1 MVFCRFFI
9 PPRIIDNANIDII
22 YRRYVMV
29 VAAGFLVMLTTCALI
44 FTFGVWQSL
53 YEEMAAQANTPFTG
67 TSTALINLIGTLAIA
82 LMSMGGPFTMV
93 WAKLYSPQAV
103 IIVGGWVFGIAFIL
117 ASFSKQLW
125 HFTLTQGV
133 LLGIGTC
140 MAYVPTMAV
149 APTWF
154 DKRRGLAM
162 GVIISGTGV
171 GGMVWPPVL
180 SAIIDSIG
188 FRNALRIA
196 GCVSVTLVSLAGY
209 SLGWEPDFQNQ
220 VRVQTQGISRVNGWM
235 KIPLINWR
243 VARTKRFV
251 AQASGCFLQSA
262 GYSTPLFFYA
272 AYARALGY
280 SNTTATN
287 FITVSNASNFVSRI
301 IVGYGADKYGRIN
314 ALAFTTLLST
324 IAVFAFWLP
333 SMFKE
338 STIAGSSADGLFITF
353 TVLYG
358 AFASAYISLFPA
370 SLIELFGA
378 QNYTSVNGSL
388 YLIRGIGALIGTP
401 LTGLLIPE
409 SKALVSSIIYERAGI
424 TVGVLLFA
432 ATVAC
437 FIVRIE
443 AMMGSPWRWKM

>member
-1 MVFCRFFI
+1 MV
-9 PPRIIDNANIDII
+9 AS
-22 YRRYVMV
+22 
-29 VAAGFLVMLTTCALI
+29 GFLVMFTTCALI

-53 YEEMAAQANTPFTG
+53 YEEMAREANTPFTG
-67 TSTALINLIGTLAIA
+67 ASTALINLIGTLAIA

-93 WAKLYSPQAV
+93 WAKLYSPQMV
-103 IIVGGWVFGIAFIL
+103 IIAGGWVFGIAFIL

-125 HFTLTQGV
+125 HFALTQGV

-140 MAYVPTMAV
+140 LSYVPTMAV

-171 GGMVWPPVL
+171 GGMVWPPIL
-180 SAIIDSIG
+180 DAIINGIG

-196 GCVSVTLVSLAGY
+196 GCISLSLVSLAGY
-209 SLGWEPDFQNQ
+209 ALRWEPEFQIQ
-220 VRVQTQGISRVNGWM
+220 VNAQTQGMSRVHGWM

-243 VARTKRFV
+243 VARTKRFI
-251 AQASGCFLQSA
+251 AHASGCFLQSA

-272 AYARALGY
+272 AYARTLGY
-280 SNTTATN
+280 SNSTATN

-301 IVGYGADKYGRIN
+301 VIGYAADRYGRIN
-314 ALAFTTLLST
+314 ALAYTTFLST

-333 SMFKE
+333 SMFDKA
-338 STIAGSSADGLFITF
+338 SISHPSAEGLFITF

-370 SLIELFGA
+370 SLIELFGV
-378 QNYTSVNGSL
+378 QNFTSVNGAL

-401 LTGLLIPE
+401 LIGLLIPE
-409 SKALVSSIIYERAGI
+409 NQALVSSIIYERAGI
-424 TVGVLLFA
+424 TCGVLLFA

-437 FIVRIE
+437 VIVRIE